1 MLKRKITALLCVTAL
16 CVPQFM
22 LAGCSRSGKNEKEI
36 YADDTPW
43 FTYSVCDSLASY
55 SNTPDA
61 AYVTND
67 YLGRTGDLYVFFEQ
81 VDYEIPE
88 DELFTDNELQY
99 KNCSLVFLNQDGV
112 EEKRVDL
119 LQLLDEQGLVGN
131 SSFFSVF
138 TDLSYADD
146 ERIVLSCSSASGD
159 VWAVLDPDTC
169 EVTKTSTRAT
179 SYNGINLAM
188 TFGNGIP
195 MEYEVINEGGRC
207 TLKFNIYDA
216 EGESHK
222 TNLSDI
228 LPAVQ
233 AYDMYTPMLVDDT
246 HAVAKL
252 KTIDQDDDRWIE
264 IDLTDMS
271 ISECTRDMSFLE
283 GVDLNNISYS
293 EDLGN
298 LTLDIEGIKKID
310 ISEGTVEEVFSFDW
324 CNINRSIVNNVEL
337 VDMTEDTLFLN
348 VTREVPSGYRVI
360 YRTDLMRL
368 DKCDTNPN
376 IGKTIL
382 DVACMGELTEQ
393 TAQVICDF
401 NESNDSYYLRYQS
414 YYNVSSY
421 GEVTNIS
428 QAIASD
434 GNVDM
439 EVAGYLEADAYDPSI
454 SEYLFDAESNMSNA
468 LIMDI
473 LSGEGPDIILGGAS
487 FSQLNNEDYL
497 IDLSEYYSNAG
508 ISCFDNIIDV
518 SRTGDK
524 FYQMPLTFTMS
535 GIVAGDTDVTS
546 GFTFDQYADYVDQVC
561 NGLDPMLM
569 NKLDFLTA
577 IVMSQN
583 DIFLQGDTV
592 NFDTEGFRAA
602 VNYAD
607 DNVYDIVSADDRYEE
622 HGDDYREITDFY
634 STLLWGDFYSD
645 CTYLGIPSLEGRG
658 PVANIKSSVAITSQ
672 SVDPDGCFEFVKFLL
687 DPVEQQLLATES
699 LPVNTEAFTN
709 VCNSDLDEYAEYYNY
724 WDEEDRAYM
733 EMIEPDEAYID
744 DFRNIVTSVDRMN
757 SADTT
762 ILIIMR
768 EEIQSYFAGDKTL
781 DEVIDTINNRAQLY
795 LDERD

>member
-1 MLKRKITALLCVTAL
+1 MLKRKIPALLCVTAL

-61 AYVTND
+61 AFVTND

-81 VDYEIPE
+81 VDYEVPE
-88 DELFTDNELQY
+88 DELFTDNAMQY
-99 KNCSLVFLNQDGV
+99 QNISLVFMNSDGSV
-112 EEKRVDL
+112 EKRVDL
-119 LQLLDEQGLVGN
+119 MELLDEEGLVGN
-131 SSFFSVF
+131 SSYFSVF
-138 TDLSYADD
+138 TDLSYAQDD
-146 ERIVLSCSSASGD
+146 KIVLSCTSSSGD

-169 EVTKTSTRAT
+169 EITETSIRDTMAA
-179 SYNGINLAM
+179 GINLAM
-188 TFGNGIP
+188 SFGDGIP
-195 MEYEVINEGGRC
+195 MEYQVIYESNRC
-207 TLKFNIYDA
+207 TLEFNIYD
-216 EGESHK
+216 EQGQSHI
-222 TNLSDI
+222 TNLNDVFPS
-228 LPAVQ
+228 VQ
-233 AYDMYTPMLVDDT
+233 AYDMYTPMVVDDT
-246 HAVAKL
+246 HAAAKL

-271 ISECTRDMSFLE
+271 ISECTRDMSFLD
-283 GVDLNNISYS
+283 GVDLSNVSYS
-293 EDLGN
+293 DELG
-298 LTLDIEGIKKID
+298 TIILDIEGIKKID
-310 ISEGTVEEVFSFDW
+310 FAEGKVEEVFSFDW

-360 YRTDLMRL
+360 YQTDLMRL
-368 DKCDTNPN
+368 DRCETNPN

-401 NESNDSYYLRYQS
+401 NELNDSYYLRYQS
-414 YYNVSSY
+414 YYNVSAY
-421 GEVTNIS
+421 GDVNNIN

-434 GNVDM
+434 GDVDM
-439 EVAGYLEADAYDPSI
+439 EVAGYLEADVYDPTI
-454 SEYLFDAESNMSNA
+454 SEYLYDAESNMSNA
-468 LIMDI
+468 LIVDI
-473 LSGEGPDIILGGAS
+473 LSGDGPDIILGGAS
-487 FSQLNNEDYL
+487 FSQLNSDDYL
-497 IDLSEYYSNAG
+497 IDLSEYYENAG
-508 ISCFDNIIDV
+508 ISCFDNIIDI

-524 FYQMPLTFTMS
+524 LYQMPLTFTMS
-535 GIVAGDTDVTS
+535 GIVAQDTDVTG

-583 DIFLQGDTV
+583 EIFLQGDTV
-592 NFDTEGFRAA
+592 NFDTEGFRTA
-602 VNYAD
+602 VEYTND
-607 DNVYDIVSADDRYEE
+607 HVYDIVSADDRYEE

-634 STLLWGDFYSD
+634 STLLWGNFYGD

-658 PVANIKSSVAITSQ
+658 PVANIISSVAITAQ
-672 SVDPDGCFEFVKFLL
+672 SVDPDGCFEFVKFML
-687 DPVEQQLLATES
+687 DPTEQEYLATES
-699 LPVNTEAFTN
+699 LPVNTDAFTS
-709 VCNSDLDEYAEYYNY
+709 VCNSDLEEYTDFYNY
-724 WDEEDRAYM
+724 WDEEDRTYM
-733 EMIEPDEAYID
+733 EITEPDEAYID
-744 DFRNIVTSVDRMN
+744 DFRNIVASVDRMN

-768 EEIQSYFAGDKTL
+768 EEIQAYFAGDKTL
-781 DEVIDTINNRAQLY
+781 DEVIEIINNRAQLY
-795 LDERD
+795 LNEE